1 VKKNSSLRPSLVF
14 GTFLLLILIPL
25 LSGSMALAAGKEE
38 DQSPLNAGNIA
49 GLALRNIGP
58 ALTSGRIA
66 DVVKDPEDPGTW
78 YVAVGSGGVWKTVNA
93 GTTWQ
98 PIFDSQGS
106 YSIGCL
112 TIDPSDHNTLWVGTG
127 ENVGGRHVGFGDG
140 VYRSKDGG
148 RTWENTGL
156 KESEHIG
163 NIVVHPT
170 DPNTVYVAAQGP
182 LWSGGGQR
190 GLYRTTDGGA
200 SWEKVLGGGEYTG
213 VNEVRMDPRDPRVLY
228 AATHQRYR
236 NVAAVVNG
244 GPESGIHKSTDGGT
258 TWREMATGLPE
269 EDMGKIGL
277 AISPQDPDVV
287 YAAIELAGR
296 QGAFYRSADGG
307 ESWQKQSDKRSRG
320 TGPHYY
326 QEIFASPHAFDRVY
340 FMDVQLAVTEDGG
353 KSWRVLASKDKHVDN
368 HAMAFDPADPDYFLV
383 GTDGGIYQ
391 TWDLGQSYQYTSNLP
406 VTQFYKVAVDYDEP
420 FYHIMGGTQD
430 NNTQY
435 GPSRTDHVHGITNA
449 DWRVTLFG
457 DGHQPAID
465 PTNPDIYYC
474 SLQQCNMYRV
484 DRPTG
489 EFISIKPVPGKGE
502 PKDRWNWDGPIL
514 ISSHDPARLYM
525 ASQRLWRSDDRGDS
539 WRPLSGD
546 LTLGVDRLLQPMMDR
561 VQSVDGMWD
570 LVAMSEYG
578 TITSLAESPLDENL
592 IYVGTDDGL
601 IHATTDGGVSWR
613 QCKRPGGVP
622 EGFYVNHL
630 LADRFDRQTVY
641 AALDNHKTGDFAP
654 YLFKSTNAGKSWQK
668 IVGDLPDRH
677 LVWRLAQDTRQPDL
691 LFAATE
697 FGMFTT
703 VDGGRR
709 WLKLA
714 GAPTI
719 PFRDVVIQEREN
731 DLVCASF
738 GRGIFVL
745 DDYTPLRSISEESLA
760 REALLFTPRAA
771 HRFMPKAVLGWEA
784 RGSQGAALYT
794 APNPPHGAVFT
805 YYLAEGLQTARQARQ
820 EEEKELA
827 AEGKDTPSP
836 GWEALR
842 REDQE
847 DEPAILL
854 RVRDEAG
861 NLIRTVTGPVAAGLH
876 RVAWDLRYPSNA
888 AETDGLPDPEDGGM
902 MVLAGDFTVELA
914 RRVDGVTTELA
925 GPIPFAVVPLRE
937 PGLAGMDRSELAAYL
952 KQAGEVQREME
963 AAGALLDQ
971 TVERA
976 TAVRVALDRAG
987 LGGDAMYTATNLLQK
1002 RLDDLKIQLRGEG
1015 RLRLLKAGGPISIQ
1029 ERLGMGLAAGRNASY
1044 GPTLQQ
1050 VQQLE
1055 IGLEEFAAW
1064 KVTLEELVKED
1075 LRALEKKLDEAQVP
1089 WTSGRGY

>member
-1 VKKNSSLRPSLVF
+1 
-14 GTFLLLILIPL
+14 
-25 LSGSMALAAGKEE
+25 
-38 DQSPLNAGNIA
+38 
-49 GLALRNIGP
+49 
-58 ALTSGRIA
+58 
-66 DVVKDPEDPGTW
+66 
-78 YVAVGSGGVWKTVNA
+78 
-93 GTTWQ
+93 
-98 PIFDSQGS
+98 
-106 YSIGCL
+106 
-112 TIDPSDHNTLWVGTG
+112 
-127 ENVGGRHVGFGDG
+127 
-140 VYRSKDGG
+140 
-148 RTWENTGL
+148 
-156 KESEHIG
+156 
-163 NIVVHPT
+163 
-170 DPNTVYVAAQGP
+170 
-182 LWSGGGQR
+182 
-190 GLYRTTDGGA
+190 
-200 SWEKVLGGGEYTG
+200 
-213 VNEVRMDPRDPRVLY
+213 
-228 AATHQRYR
+228 
-236 NVAAVVNG
+236 
-244 GPESGIHKSTDGGT
+244 
-258 TWREMATGLPE
+258 
-269 EDMGKIGL
+269 
-277 AISPQDPDVV
+277 
-287 YAAIELAGR
+287 
-296 QGAFYRSADGG
+296 
-307 ESWQKQSDKRSRG
+307 
-320 TGPHYY
+320 
-326 QEIFASPHAFDRVY
+326 
-340 FMDVQLAVTEDGG
+340 
-353 KSWRVLASKDKHVDN
+353 
-368 HAMAFDPADPDYFLV
+368 
-383 GTDGGIYQ
+383 
-391 TWDLGQSYQYTSNLP
+391 
-406 VTQFYKVAVDYDEP
+406 
-420 FYHIMGGTQD
+420 
-430 NNTQY
+430 
-435 GPSRTDHVHGITNA
+435 
-449 DWRVTLFG
+449 
-457 DGHQPAID
+457 
-465 PTNPDIYYC
+465 
-474 SLQQCNMYRV
+474 MYRV

-502 PKDRWNWDGPIL
+502 TKDRWNWDGPIL

-971 TVERA
+971 TVERV

-1015 RLRLLKAGGPISIQ
+1015 RLRLLQAGGPISIQ